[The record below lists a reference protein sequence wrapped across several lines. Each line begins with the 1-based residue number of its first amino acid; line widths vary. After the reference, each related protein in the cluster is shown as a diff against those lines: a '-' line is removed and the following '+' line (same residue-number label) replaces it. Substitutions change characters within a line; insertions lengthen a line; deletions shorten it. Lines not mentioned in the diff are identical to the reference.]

1 MTALAVADVPL
12 AVLAGGLATRLGA
25 EAAGRPKALVDV
37 AGEPFIA
44 HQLALARRR
53 GVTRVVLCVA
63 HLAEQIE
70 AYVGDGRRFGLAV
83 EYSHDGVRP
92 LGTAGAVRLAS
103 ARLGPVFWVMYGD
116 TYLDVDLRPIVDA
129 LARARALGLM
139 TVYRN
144 ENRFDR
150 SNVVFR
156 DGRLLAYDK
165 RVARPD
171 MTHIDYGVALLRRE
185 ALADVPPD
193 EPRDLADVYAALV
206 ARGAMEGFEVH
217 ERFYEIGSPDGLAET
232 RRVFAA
238 RRRTTAGSA

>member
-1 MTALAVADVPL
+1 MTASSVAEIPL

-25 EAAGRPKALVDV
+25 EAAARPKALVDV

-44 HQLALARRR
+44 HQLALAHRQ
-53 GVTRVVLCVA
+53 GVRRVVLCVA
-63 HLAEQIE
+63 HLGDQIE
-70 AYVGDGRRFGLAV
+70 RYVGDGRRFGLAV
-83 EYSHDGVRP
+83 EYSHDGPRP
-92 LGTAGAVRLAS
+92 LGTAGAVRRAV
-103 ARLGPVFWVMYGD
+103 ATLGPVFWVMYGD
-116 TYLDVDLRPIVDA
+116 TYLDVDLRPIVEA
-129 LARARALGLM
+129 FARSPAAGMM

-144 ENRFDR
+144 DNRFDR

-156 DGRLLAYDK
+156 DGRLLLYDK

-171 MTHIDYGVALLRRE
+171 MTHIDYGLALLRRE
-185 ALADVPPD
+185 AVRDVPPD

-206 ARGAMEGFEVH
+206 ARGEMEGFEVH